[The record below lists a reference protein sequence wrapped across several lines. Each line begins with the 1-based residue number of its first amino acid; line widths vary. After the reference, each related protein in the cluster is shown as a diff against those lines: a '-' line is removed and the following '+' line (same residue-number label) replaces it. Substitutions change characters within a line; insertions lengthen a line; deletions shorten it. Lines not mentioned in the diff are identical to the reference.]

1 MDSILKKGVLL
12 VSMTGIMTAFPM
24 VVHAADIDDMQN
36 ITAGREA
43 HRYWKIVT
51 HQIRQYR

>member
-12 VSMTGIMTAFPM
+12 VSMTGIMTTFPM

-36 ITAGREA
+36 ITGGREA

>member
-36 ITAGREA
+36 ITAAGS
-43 HRYWKIVT
+43 T
-51 HQIRQYR
+51 QYR